1 MQKARFLT
9 AFWALA
15 KPYWVSEQRNKGLLL
30 AAAVIGLSL
39 GMVYLSVQ
47 FNLWN
52 KDFYNALEKK
62 DQPEFFQQLWR
73 FTYLAVFWIIA
84 GVYRLYLQ
92 QMLLIE
98 WRAWLNEHFLARWL
112 EDRAYY
118 RLQLV
123 DRGVD
128 NPDQRIADDLRIF
141 VDMTLD
147 LSIGLLSAVV
157 TLISFTGVLWSPSG
171 GFAIGGLAIPRH
183 PFWGCLIFA
192 GIRTSLTHGLRQPLI
207 GLDLS

>member
-15 KPYWVSEQRNKGLLL
+15 KPYWVSPQRKKGLAL
-30 AAAVIGLSL
+30 AATVIGLSL
-39 GMVYLSVQ
+39 AMVWLSVQ

-62 DQPEFFQQLWR
+62 DQAEFFQQLWR
-73 FTYLAVFWIIA
+73 FTYLAIGWIIA
-84 GVYRLYLQ
+84 GVYRLYFQ

-98 WRAWLNEHFLARWL
+98 WRAWLNEHFLERWL
-112 EDRAYY
+112 QDRAYY
-118 RLQLV
+118 RLQLI

-147 LSIGLLSAVV
+147 MSIGLLGPAAPCRRDSPVGVV
-157 TLISFTGVLWSPSG
+157 LVGS
-171 GFAIGGLAIPRH
+171 
-183 PFWGCLIFA
+183 
-192 GIRTSLTHGLRQPLI
+192 
-207 GLDLS
+207 